1 MAYTNPV
8 HTPATGAV
16 IPASWGLVINAN
28 MTALSAGFSVPLF
41 PRSSGEVAASGLQAA
56 AYSVVQSSGAGTI
69 KPQYPVLAFDKDT
82 DEGRIWSFVVP
93 RLYGTTITVQ
103 GAFYTTVT
111 SGTVVFAAQLAAI
124 TDGDAGVTAKVFDT
138 VNTDSAVTV
147 PGTAGTEETFSIT
160 MTNADSATADDRC
173 MLALFRDVSG
183 DTAAADILLTRLDV
197 FFALAA

>member
-1 MAYTNPV
+1 MAYTIPV
-8 HTPATGAV
+8 HTPATGVV
-16 IPASWGLVINAN
+16 IPSSWGLVINAN
-28 MTALSAGFSVPLF
+28 MTALAAGFSVPLF
-41 PRSSGEVAASGLQAA
+41 PRSSGEVAVSGLQAA

-103 GAFYTTVT
+103 GTFYTTVT
-111 SGTVVFAAQLAAI
+111 SGNVVFAAQLAAI
-124 TDGDAGVTAKVFDT
+124 SDGDTAVTAKVFDT
-138 VNTDSAVTV
+138 VNNGAAVTV
-147 PGTAGTEETFSIT
+147 PGTAGNEENFSIT
-160 MTNADSATADDRC
+160 MTNADSAVADDRC
-173 MLALFRDVSG
+173 MLALFRDVSE